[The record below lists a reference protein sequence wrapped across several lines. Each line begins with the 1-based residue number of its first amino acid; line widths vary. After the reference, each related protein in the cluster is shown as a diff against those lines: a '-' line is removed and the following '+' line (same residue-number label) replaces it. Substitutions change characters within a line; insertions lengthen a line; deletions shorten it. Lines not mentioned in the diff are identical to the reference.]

1 MVGGVSN
8 DQIAFSSKVG
18 FSFAPFITKIPHYLC
33 ILHYQHVS
41 LNATPVCRASDA
53 TSAPSLPFSLDVNV

>member
-1 MVGGVSN
+1 MLN
-8 DQIAFSSKVG
+8 IASSSKVD
-18 FSFAPFITKIPHYLC
+18 FFFLPFITKIPHYHC
-33 ILHYQHVS
+33 HLHYQRVS